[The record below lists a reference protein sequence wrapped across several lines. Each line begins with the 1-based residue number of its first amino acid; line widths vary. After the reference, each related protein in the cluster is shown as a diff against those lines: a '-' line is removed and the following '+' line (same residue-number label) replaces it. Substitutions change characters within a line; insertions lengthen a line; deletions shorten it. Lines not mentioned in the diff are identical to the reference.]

1 MLFRSDEISE
11 LRRNGATIIFSTHR
25 MEQVEEIC
33 EEIVLYN
40 KGKIILNGKVN
51 DIRRQFKR
59 NEFAVQFE
67 GTLPDLQ
74 NTQLQITNNNNGN
87 TVIKTLAAMKPNE
100 LLRTLIDK
108 QIQITGFN
116 EILPSLNEIFISQ
129 VENASHE

>member
-1 MLFRSDEISE
+1 
-11 LRRNGATIIFSTHR
+11 

-87 TVIKTLAAMKPNE
+87 AVIKTSAAMKPNE